1 LLDSVVTDPAAT
13 VSAVTDP
20 AGSVSAVTDAPG
32 PGQAPRILFVPVSGT
47 YGMGEYA
54 RSMAIAHAASRRWQ
68 DAAIHFVLSREAP
81 YAADAP
87 FPATLLASSPTFHSK
102 AVIELL
108 ERWRPGVVVFDNAG
122 RTAQLRAARRL
133 GARVVYISARP
144 RQRRKAFRWQ
154 WMRLID
160 EHWIAYPEFSAGSLR
175 FFERLKLKLVGR
187 PVVRYLDVILP
198 RADLGRRRAILSR
211 AGCGAGTFVLLV
223 PGGGTGHPGADDAV
237 GQFTAAA
244 RTLAARGVPT
254 VYVGPTGAGADRRTS
269 GGSAAT
275 GEAGEPNWHPLGPL
289 PQADLAE
296 LMRSA
301 RLILANGG
309 STLLQAIACGGA
321 CIAVPIAGD
330 QIERTR
336 RCVAA
341 GVAVAAALDA
351 AGMVQAADRLL
362 QNEPQRAALAE
373 RAAHLELA
381 DGVEVAIQALCALVE
396 AAPHAAPR

>member
-20 AGSVSAVTDAPG
+20 AGSVSAVTGAPG

-108 ERWRPGVVVFDNAG
+108 EKWRPGVVVFDNAG

-254 VYVGPTGAGADRRTS
+254 VYVGPTSAGADRRTS

-301 RLILANGG
+301 RLIVANGG